1 MNAAV
6 LETYSS
12 RKLTNLEQKIHK
24 QITQTQKEFDA
35 TRIKDEKKLE
45 ALKNNLIELQKAQI
59 KIRQK
64 QIMQMEQELE
74 PTKKC
79 LESLT
84 SETAII
90 TPSNEPTDILKAME
104 QASRN
109 NL

>member
-1 MNAAV
+1 MNVAV

-24 QITQTQKEFDA
+24 QITQTQKEFDV
-35 TRIKDEKKLE
+35 TRIKAEKKIE
-45 ALKNNLIELQKAQI
+45 ALKSSLIEIQKAQI

-84 SETAII
+84 SETVLI
-90 TPSNEPTDILKAME
+90 TLSNEPTDILKAME

-109 NL
+109 NP

>member
-1 MNAAV
+1 
-6 LETYSS
+6 
-12 RKLTNLEQKIHK
+12 
-24 QITQTQKEFDA
+24 
-35 TRIKDEKKLE
+35 
-45 ALKNNLIELQKAQI
+45 
-59 KIRQK
+59 
-64 QIMQMEQELE
+64 MEQELE